1 MSYVLNTESERRAM
15 LQRLGVEQMEDLF
28 CDVPAQH
35 RFPDL
40 ELPPPASEMEILQEL
55 QVLSELN
62 ADLGHYLCFLGA
74 GAYRH
79 YVPSLVDHILSRSE
93 FYTAYTPYQ
102 PEISQGTLQAIF
114 EYQTMIC
121 ELTGMEASNASHYD
135 GATAMAEA
143 AIMAINVARMK
154 RKKVILASSIHPEYR
169 EVVRTYTQG
178 MGLAITGDEDPLA
191 DLATLKGLVDDQT
204 ACLIVQVPDFFG
216 RIPSLDLLQEL
227 ADAVHQV
234 KGLFIVSV
242 DPIALG
248 LLKPPAEYGAD
259 VVIGEGQ
266 ALGGPL
272 NFGGPYL
279 GFFSCREKYVRK
291 MAGRLVGQTEDTHG
305 RRGFVLTLS
314 TREQHIRREKATS
327 NICTN
332 QGLVALGAAVYLAAL
347 GKQGLRRVAETCYH
361 RSHYAATQIAALPG
375 YSLLDDQPFFK
386 EFVVRCPRPAHEI
399 NEALLDLGIIGGF
412 EVGKVCPGLD
422 DCLMFCVT
430 EMNSRDEIDELVD
443 ALAEVGS

>member
-1 MSYVLNTESERRAM
+1 M
-15 LQRLGVEQMEDLF
+15 
-28 CDVPAQH
+28 
-35 RFPDL
+35 
-40 ELPPPASEMEILQEL
+40 
-55 QVLSELN
+55 
-62 ADLGHYLCFLGA
+62 
-74 GAYRH
+74 
-79 YVPSLVDHILSRSE
+79 
-93 FYTAYTPYQ
+93 
-102 PEISQGTLQAIF
+102 
-114 EYQTMIC
+114 
-121 ELTGMEASNASHYD
+121 
-135 GATAMAEA
+135 
-143 AIMAINVARMK
+143 
-154 RKKVILASSIHPEYR
+154 
-169 EVVRTYTQG
+169 
-178 MGLAITGDEDPLA
+178 
-191 DLATLKGLVDDQT
+191 
-204 ACLIVQVPDFFG
+204 
-216 RIPSLDLLQEL
+216 
-227 ADAVHQV
+227 
-234 KGLFIVSV
+234 

-272 NFGGPYL
+272 TFGGPYL

-332 QGLVALGAAVYLAAL
+332 QGLVALGAAVYLASL

-361 RSHYAATQIAALPG
+361 RSHYAAAQIAALPG
-375 YSLLDDQPFFK
+375 YSLLDSQPFFK
-386 EFVVRCPRPAHEI
+386 EFVLRCPKPAHEI
-399 NEALLDLGIIGGF
+399 NEGLLDLGIIGGF
-412 EVGKVCPGLD
+412 EVGRVCPGLD